1 MRELHFENVVEQ
13 MVAADSRY
21 HREAYGFV
29 RDGLD
34 FSQKRIVR
42 EAGIRARH
50 ISGREL
56 LDGIREYALQQ
67 FGPMALMVLE
77 EWGIRSTDDIG
88 RIVFNMVDFGLLAK
102 TEKDSQKDFDGVY
115 DFQEV
120 FRKPFLPSA
129 KLRGLKPQPKPAS
142 A

>member
-56 LDGIREYALQQ
+56 LDGIREYALKQY
-67 FGPMALMVLE
+67 GPMVLMVLE

-102 TEKDSQKDFDGVY
+102 TERDSQKDFEGVY
-115 DFQEV
+115 DFEEV
-120 FRKPFLPSA
+120 FRKPFLPAA
-129 KLRGLKPQPKPAS
+129 KLRSLKPQPRPAS